1 MAKTPAI
8 GHTACPVC
16 PKIAE
21 VKLDKAGR
29 AYIFCPDCNI
39 QLFTRYEHQSK
50 FLLAKMRPVVED
62 RGIPVADIPAL
73 EAALLPKKE
82 TISESDPPP
91 KKRAFSLEDL

>member
-16 PKIAE
+16 PQVAE
-21 VKLDKAGR
+21 VKRDKSGR

-50 FLLAKMRPVVED
+50 FLLAKMTPLQGATAEPVEAEPAAATVENN
-62 RGIPVADIPAL
+62 
-73 EAALLPKKE
+73 
-82 TISESDPPP
+82 PPP
-91 KKRAFSLEDL
+91 IKKGGFNLGDL